1 MSRAIQ
7 RSRGTGPRATGPEAA
22 SPHRRARAC
31 PSPCFCVTCVRFCF
45 LNNRGGQAPALRCPG
60 RFLIF
65 RRARACPSPCL
76 AQSNDRGG
84 QAPALRC
91 PGRFLSG
98 QGCPSYLKRQAPA
111 LRCPGC
117 FLSPALRHPGR
128 FMHAH
133 YLIPTR
139 IDDFDGHLP
148 MLSCRK
154 WQRYRPTQLL
164 KTFRINDTLQR
175 TRNF

>member
-1 MSRAIQ
+1 M
-7 RSRGTGPRATGPEAA
+7 
-22 SPHRRARAC
+22 H
-31 PSPCFCVTCVRFCF
+31 PSY
-45 LNNRGGQAPALRCPG
+45 
-60 RFLIF
+60 I

-84 QAPALRC
+84 NPLGCACGIRGPPRYGSRPPVPHRRARACPSPCFCLACAFLFFLSDRGGQAPALRY
-91 PGRFLSG
+91 PGR
-98 QGCPSYLKRQAPA
+98 
-111 LRCPGC
+111 
-117 FLSPALRHPGR
+117 FLSPALRCAGRFLSPALRGPRR

-148 MLSCRK
+148 MQTGRK